1 MELEMRNLLHNY
13 HCYYGLSDHK
23 TQSKSQLID
32 IVKISVK
39 KLTKKRHRCKK
50 SIGVVQYNN
59 KATIGLDQATQSI
72 QKMLSE
78 MKSCTECFLNSK
90 TKDESDWFLEA
101 CKVSF
106 LLYHLNVEIIPKTR
120 IIYTA
125 YVFLMKFIF
134 VYKKAFLYQKSI
146 WSVNKIYSPLTNSA
160 LRKRKQME

>member
-1 MELEMRNLLHNY
+1 ME
-13 HCYYGLSDHK
+13 K
-23 TQSKSQLID
+23 
-32 IVKISVK
+32 IVKKATASK
-39 KLTKKRHRCKK
+39 KG
-50 SIGVVQYNN
+50 IGGVQCNN

-106 LLYHLNVEIIPKTR
+106 LLYHLNVEIILKTR

-125 YVFLMKFIF
+125 YVF
-134 VYKKAFLYQKSI
+134 
-146 WSVNKIYSPLTNSA
+146 
-160 LRKRKQME
+160 